1 MGDTSTNLATASLT
15 FSVLSFLL
23 LIVVVVI
30 TFFPGIAA
38 ALKAAS
44 ANAGGSGVMAGIKSV
59 FALLG
64 AFSPDIAILSGFISD
79 IMNGSFRYSVT
90 SFISIITVILHWVIA
105 GLMYGFAK
113 GASTGVPGAAAT
125 AAAVVSA
132 VTGTNTNTTTEPTV
146 TGLVSSAAPGVRLG
160 TGGPGTEFTAT
171 GEAGLPT
178 AAAPR
183 ASALTGTGVASSG
196 IFGRGSRALAG
207 LGPTIPGA
215 RPSRKVTLGGPGS
228 SVSRPG
234 GMAGGALN
242 LPDINPCAIRGLG
255 MFDISKSPMGIAAL
269 TSVFTVYLLD
279 MYVGDKRSKTETGVF
294 LLFSSVVYG
303 LNLFAY
309 KEFKCYGATYGEIA
323 KATILPV
330 VVGLVGGASG
340 YAVLNTHYSSFLP
353 LDGQSINSP
362 ASPGGMTGQCSAP
375 NDKDQFVCDAYK
387 DGKRIS
393 TSTVS

>member
-1 MGDTSTNLATASLT
+1 MS
-15 FSVLSFLL
+15 
-23 LIVVVVI
+23 
-30 TFFPGIAA
+30 
-38 ALKAAS
+38 
-44 ANAGGSGVMAGIKSV
+44 
-59 FALLG
+59 
-64 AFSPDIAILSGFISD
+64 
-79 IMNGSFRYSVT
+79 
-90 SFISIITVILHWVIA
+90 
-105 GLMYGFAK
+105 
-113 GASTGVPGAAAT
+113 
-125 AAAVVSA
+125 
-132 VTGTNTNTTTEPTV
+132 
-146 TGLVSSAAPGVRLG
+146 
-160 TGGPGTEFTAT
+160 
-171 GEAGLPT
+171 
-178 AAAPR
+178 
-183 ASALTGTGVASSG
+183 
-196 IFGRGSRALAG
+196 
-207 LGPTIPGA
+207 
-215 RPSRKVTLGGPGS
+215 
-228 SVSRPG
+228 
-234 GMAGGALN
+234 GGALN

-255 MFDISKSPMGIAAL
+255 MFDISKSPMGMAAL